1 MPFCPNCGSYV
12 SPGDNICNCG
22 TYLFEDKEECLKLES
37 SALPIFKSNFSLL
50 ISQKFIEFINKE
62 SSDGFKLSYY
72 KAIPQ
77 QKNKDMEIIVGF
89 SRNDLMEIKE
99 FKYNIENETYDLYN
113 EESRLKEAFNKNNNS
128 FEKFIILNRIVEY
141 EKRYNFRLY
150 EVGIEYPL
158 ISFSDENNN
167 KIIFK
172 YNFETHEME
181 YEGKYLSKDYVEFS
195 KDFRMVSTP
204 KNYKEHI
211 DIKSVKY
218 KLANISEFI
227 KLIDEVKKEGFIYIS
242 IETSSDKDHIHVN
255 FKKDKSHYRQY
266 LFNFASYSYE
276 LIED

>member
-12 SPGDNICNCG
+12 SQGNNICDCG
-22 TYLFEDKEECLKLES
+22 TYLFEYDENYLELES
-37 SALPIFKSNFSLL
+37 LTLPIFKSNFSLL
-50 ISQKFIEFINKE
+50 ILQKFIEFINKE

-77 QKNKDMEIIVGF
+77 QKNKDMEMIVGF

-211 DIKSVKY
+211 DVKSAEY
-218 KLANISEFI
+218 KLANISEAI
-227 KLIDEVKKEGFIYIS
+227 KLIDEVKKEGFIFTS
-242 IETSSDKDHIHVN
+242 IETSSDKDYIHVN
-255 FKKDKSHYRQY
+255 FKKGETSFRQY
-266 LFNFASYSYE
+266 LFNFADNSYE
-276 LIED
+276 LIKD

>member
-12 SPGDNICNCG
+12 SQGDNICDCG
-22 TYLFEDKEECLKLES
+22 TYLFEDKDGCLKLES
-37 SALPIFKSNFSLL
+37 LTLPIFKSNFSLL

-77 QKNKDMEIIVGF
+77 QKDNDMELIFGF
-89 SRNDLMEIKE
+89 SRNDSMEIKE
-99 FKYNIENETYDLYN
+99 FKYNIENETYELYN

-141 EKRYNFRLY
+141 EKRCNFRLY

-181 YEGKYLSKDYVEFS
+181 YEGKYLFKDYIEFS

-211 DIKSVKY
+211 DIKSAEY

-227 KLIDEVKKEGFIYIS
+227 KLIDEAKKEGFIYRS
-242 IETSSDKDHIHVN
+242 IETSSNKVHIHVN

-266 LFNFASYSYE
+266 LFNFADNS
-276 LIED
+276 

>member
-12 SPGDNICNCG
+12 SQGNNICDCG
-22 TYLFEDKEECLKLES
+22 TYLFEYDENYLELES
-37 SALPIFKSNFSLL
+37 LTLPIFKSNFSLL

-276 LIED
+276 LIGD

>member
-12 SPGDNICNCG
+12 SLGDNICNCG
-22 TYLFEDKEECLKLES
+22 TYLFEDKEGCLKLES
-37 SALPIFKSNFSLL
+37 SALPIFESYSSLL
-50 ISQKFIEFINKE
+50 TSQKFIEFINKE
-62 SSDGFKLSYY
+62 SSDGFKLSYC
-72 KAIPQ
+72 KPISQ
-77 QKNKDMEIIVGF
+77 QKDNDMEMIFGF
-89 SRNDLMEIKE
+89 SRNDSMEIKE

>member
-12 SPGDNICNCG
+12 SQGNNICDCG
-22 TYLFEDKEECLKLES
+22 TYLFEYDENYLELES
-37 SALPIFKSNFSLL
+37 LTLPIFKSNFSLL

-99 FKYNIENETYDLYN
+99 FKYNIENETYELYN

-227 KLIDEVKKEGFIYIS
+227 KLIDEVKKEGFIYIN
-242 IETSSDKDHIHVN
+242 IETSSDKNHIYVN
-255 FKKDKSHYRQY
+255 FKKGKTCFRQY
-266 LFNFASYSYE
+266 LFNFAENSYE
-276 LIED
+276 LIKD

>member
-12 SPGDNICNCG
+12 SQGNNICDCG
-22 TYLFEDKEECLKLES
+22 TYLFEYDENYLELES
-37 SALPIFKSNFSLL
+37 LTLPIFKSNFSLL
-50 ISQKFIEFINKE
+50 ILQKFIEFINKE

-77 QKNKDMEIIVGF
+77 QKNKDMEMIVGF

>member
-12 SPGDNICNCG
+12 SQGNNICDCG
-22 TYLFEDKEECLKLES
+22 TYLFEYDENYLELES
-37 SALPIFKSNFSLL
+37 LTLPIFKSNFSLL

-227 KLIDEVKKEGFIYIS
+227 KLIDEVKKEGFIYTS
-242 IETSSDKDHIHVN
+242 IETSSDKDHIHTC
-255 FKKDKSHYRQY
+255 
-266 LFNFASYSYE
+266 
-276 LIED
+276 

>member
-1 MPFCPNCGSYV
+1 MPLCPKCGSYV

-37 SALPIFKSNFSLL
+37 SALPIFESYSSLL
-50 ISQKFIEFINKE
+50 TSQKFIEFINKE

-72 KAIPQ
+72 KVIPQ

>member
-37 SALPIFKSNFSLL
+37 SALPIFESYSSLL
-50 ISQKFIEFINKE
+50 TSQKFIEFINKE

-72 KAIPQ
+72 KVIPQ

>member
-12 SPGDNICNCG
+12 SQGDNICDCG
-22 TYLFEDKEECLKLES
+22 TYLFEDKDGCLKLES
-37 SALPIFKSNFSLL
+37 LTLPIFKSNFSLL

-77 QKNKDMEIIVGF
+77 QKDNDMELIFGF
-89 SRNDLMEIKE
+89 SRNDSMEIKE
-99 FKYNIENETYDLYN
+99 FKYNIENETYELYN

-181 YEGKYLSKDYVEFS
+181 YEGKYLFKDYIEFS

-211 DIKSVKY
+211 DIKSAEY

-227 KLIDEVKKEGFIYIS
+227 KLIDEAKKEGFIYRS
-242 IETSSDKDHIHVN
+242 IETSSNKVHIHVN

-266 LFNFASYSYE
+266 LFNFADNS
-276 LIED
+276 

>member
-12 SPGDNICNCG
+12 SQGNNICDCG
-22 TYLFEDKEECLKLES
+22 TYLFEYDENYLELES
-37 SALPIFKSNFSLL
+37 LTLPIFKSNFFLL

-181 YEGKYLSKDYVEFS
+181 YEGKYLFKDYIEFS

-211 DIKSVKY
+211 AIKSAEY
-218 KLANISEFI
+218 KLAYISEVI
-227 KLIDEVKKEGFIYIS
+227 TLIDEAKKEGFIFTS
-242 IETSSDKDHIHVN
+242 IETSSDKNHIYVN
-255 FKKDKSHYRQY
+255 FKKGKTCFRQY

-276 LIED
+276 LIKD

>member
-12 SPGDNICNCG
+12 SQGNNICDCG
-22 TYLFEDKEECLKLES
+22 TYLFEYDENYLELES
-37 SALPIFKSNFSLL
+37 LTLPIFKSNFSLL

>member
-37 SALPIFKSNFSLL
+37 SALPIFESYSSLL
-50 ISQKFIEFINKE
+50 TSQKFIEFINKE

-72 KAIPQ
+72 KVIPQ
-77 QKNKDMEIIVGF
+77 QKNKDMEIRVGF

>member
-12 SPGDNICNCG
+12 SPGDNICDCG
-22 TYLFEDKEECLKLES
+22 TYLCKDDENYLELES
-37 SALPIFKSNFSLL
+37 LTLPIFKSNSSLL

-62 SSDGFKLSYY
+62 SSAGFKLYYY
-72 KAIPQ
+72 KSIPQ
-77 QKNKDMEIIVGF
+77 QNGNMEIIVGF
-89 SRNDLMEIKE
+89 SRNDSMEIKE
-99 FKYNIENETYDLYN
+99 FKYNIENETYEVYN

-128 FEKFIILNRIVEY
+128 FEKFIILNRIIEY

-158 ISFSDENNN
+158 ISFLDENNN

-195 KDFRMVSTP
+195 KDFKMVLIP

-211 DIKSVKY
+211 DIKSVEY

-227 KLIDEVKKEGFIYIS
+227 KLIDEVKKEGFIYRS
-242 IETSSDKDHIHVN
+242 IETSSDKDYIHVN

-266 LFNFASYSYE
+266 LFNFTNYSYE
-276 LIED
+276 LIKD

>member
-37 SALPIFKSNFSLL
+37 SALPIFESYSSLL
-50 ISQKFIEFINKE
+50 TSQKFIEFINKE
-62 SSDGFKLSYY
+62 SSDGFKLSYC
-72 KAIPQ
+72 KPISQ
-77 QKNKDMEIIVGF
+77 QKDNDMEMIFGF
-89 SRNDLMEIKE
+89 SRNDLLEIKE
-99 FKYNIENETYDLYN
+99 FKYNIENETYELYN

-141 EKRYNFRLY
+141 EKRYNFILY

-158 ISFSDENNN
+158 ISFLDENNN

>member
-12 SPGDNICNCG
+12 SSGDNICDCG
-22 TYLFEDKEECLKLES
+22 TYVREDDDNYLELENITVPILES
-37 SALPIFKSNFSLL
+37 YSSLL
-50 ISQKFIEFINKE
+50 TSQKFIEFINRE
-62 SSDGFKLSYY
+62 MSNGFKLFYY

-77 QKNKDMEIIVGF
+77 QKDNDMEIIVGF
-89 SRNDLMEIKE
+89 SRNDSMEIKE
-99 FKYNIENETYDLYN
+99 FKYNIENETYGLYN

-128 FEKFIILNRIVEY
+128 FEKFIILNRIIEY

-158 ISFSDENNN
+158 ISFLDENNN

-181 YEGKYLSKDYVEFS
+181 YEGKYLSEDYIEFS
-195 KDFRMVSTP
+195 KDFKMVSTP

-211 DIKSVKY
+211 DIKSAEY
-218 KLANISEFI
+218 RLANIPEFI
-227 KLIDEVKKEGFIYIS
+227 KLIDEVKKEGFIFTS
-242 IETSSDKDHIHVN
+242 IETSSNKDHIHVN

-266 LFNFASYSYE
+266 LFNFTNYSYE
-276 LIED
+276 LIKD